1 MGGRGEGKGMKTVA
15 VLFIDPLG
23 LYPKLTGVDC
33 WGPDRDA
40 RTYAGQH
47 PVVSHPPCG
56 PWGKLSHM
64 YRRNE
69 HDCGPIA
76 VQQVRRFG
84 GVLEHPA
91 NSKLWDHCG
100 LPKPGDATDAYGGRT
115 YEVCQCDWGHV
126 ARKRTWLYVVGV
138 DQRWMLARIR
148 KRAGT
153 GVPTHWVSGGGSGRG
168 KVQPG
173 IKVCSAQQRRRT
185 PPAFAEFLL
194 EIARRAKPIGDIR

>member
-1 MGGRGEGKGMKTVA
+1 MGSLKH
-15 VLFIDPLG
+15 
-23 LYPKLTGVDC
+23 LYQG
-33 WGPDRDA
+33 
-40 RTYAGQH
+40 
-47 PVVSHPPCG
+47 S
-56 PWGKLSHM
+56 
-64 YRRNE
+64 E

-91 NSKLWDHCG
+91 KSKLWDHCG
-100 LPKPGDATDAYGGRT
+100 LPKPGDATDPYGCRT

-138 DQRWMLARIR
+138 DQRWMLARIC

-153 GVPTHWVSGGGSGRG
+153 GVPTHWVSGFRSSTGTYPATYKRTGCA
-168 KVQPG
+168 VPPG

-185 PPAFAEFLL
+185 PRDFAEFLL
-194 EIARRAKPIGDIR
+194 EIARRARSIGDP